1 MSRLKSVRGA
11 KASAKKGSSSSRSAV
26 AARTPGGR
34 QVMVASARS
43 DIYVA
48 LLGVA
53 LGAIVLGCLLLALV
67 MNKYGFST
75 KAAANQGKPAAL
87 VAQWVESAPFSNL
100 A

>member
-11 KASAKKGSSSSRSAV
+11 KTAKKGSSSSRASV

-34 QVMVASARS
+34 QVMVASAKS
-43 DIYVA
+43 DVYVA

-53 LGAIVLGCLLLALV
+53 LGAILLGCIFLALV

-75 KAAANQGKPAAL
+75 KAAANSNQPATLQA
-87 VAQWVESAPFSNL
+87 
-100 A
+100 

>member
-1 MSRLKSVRGA
+1 
-11 KASAKKGSSSSRSAV
+11 
-26 AARTPGGR
+26 
-34 QVMVASARS
+34 MVASARS

-53 LGAIVLGCLLLALV
+53 LGAILLGCLLLALV

-75 KAAANQGKPAAL
+75 KAAANQGKPATL